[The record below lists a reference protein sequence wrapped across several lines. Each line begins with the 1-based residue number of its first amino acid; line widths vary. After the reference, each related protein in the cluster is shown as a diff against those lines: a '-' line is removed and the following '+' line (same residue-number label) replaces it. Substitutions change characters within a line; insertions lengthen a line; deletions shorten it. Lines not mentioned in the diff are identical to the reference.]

1 MTADKSIAASKTGAV
16 IVASYISKTT
26 QRFRPILSVGGQS
39 MIRQIVNTFRAAGI
53 ETIYVV
59 TGIQSDDV
67 QAELK
72 GTDIRLIHNPN
83 YAACDMLGSIKLGLS
98 QCRESCERI
107 FVTPV
112 CIPSFSAATVRQ
124 LLECQH
130 EVCIPIC
137 GGIGGHPVL
146 LGKKAVSHLLAYQG
160 PDGMRGGLRQM
171 EDSIC
176 RLPIQEPGI
185 SHNMDDPSE
194 YTNALVQQQSRRFH
208 HQIQVQLTGKEAFFG
223 PDPQQLLL
231 AIKSR
236 GSVAGACQ
244 AVGLSYSKGRGMIR
258 QMEQELGF
266 SLVDRVQGG
275 ATGGSARLTAK
286 GETFLEIYARYEQA
300 VADYAAEI
308 FEDYFGEL
316 EEMRKCD

>member
-1 MTADKSIAASKTGAV
+1 MTAENNTIAATTGAV
-16 IVASYISKTT
+16 IVASYASRTT

-39 MIRQIVNTFRAAGI
+39 MIRQIVNTFHAAGI

-59 TGIQSDDV
+59 TGMQSDEV
-67 QAELK
+67 RAELK
-72 GTDIRLIHNPN
+72 GTDIQLIHNPD
-83 YAACDMLGSIKLGLS
+83 YAASDMLGSAKLGLA
-98 QCRESCERI
+98 QCSKSCTRI
-107 FVTPV
+107 FVSPV
-112 CIPSFSAATVRQ
+112 CIPSFSVSTVRQ
-124 LLECQH
+124 LLNCQQ

-146 LGKKAVSHLLAYQG
+146 LGKKAVDHLLAYQG

-171 EDSIC
+171 EDCVC

-185 SHNMDDPSE
+185 SHNMHTPSE
-194 YTNALVQQQSRRFH
+194 YTNALAQQQNRRFH
-208 HQIQVQLTGKEAFFG
+208 QQIQVRLTGKEAFFG
-223 PDPQQLLL
+223 PGPQQLLL

-244 AVGLSYSKGRGMIR
+244 AVGLSYSKGRGIIR

-266 SLVDRVQGG
+266 CLVDRIQGG
-275 ATGGSARLTAK
+275 ANGGSAHLTAK

-316 EEMRKCD
+316 EEMKKCD